1 MADIREGHSNGEAAF
16 AVDTH
21 NRVTYWDQ
29 GAAKLLGLETTDA
42 LDRCLDEVLT
52 AWDESG
58 NRFQVGNGSLHEM
71 ARRGED
77 ICGFAIKIARS
88 DGSPLR
94 VYSSVEVLHPG
105 NNGAHQLLFRL
116 RPDRRRPRE
125 NSELQQMI
133 QQAVA
138 LLGESAGS
146 NRVSSAILDSRPC
159 LTSRQAEVL
168 ELLSQGMQ
176 CDDIA
181 GELNLSVCTIRRHV
195 QIAMEKLGAHTQA
208 EAVAKSIRHNLI

>member
-1 MADIREGHSNGEAAF
+1 MADIREGHSTGEAAL
-16 AVDTH
+16 AVDSH
-21 NRVTYWDQ
+21 NKVTYWDQ
-29 GAAKLLGLETTDA
+29 GAAKLLGLDA
-42 LDRCLDEVLT
+42 TEALNRGLDEVLT

-58 NRFQVGNGSLHEM
+58 NRYPVGNESLHEM

-77 ICGFAIKIARS
+77 IRGFAIRIARS

-94 VYSSVEVLHPG
+94 AYSSVEVLHPG

-133 QQAVA
+133 RQAVA

-159 LTSRQAEVL
+159 LTPRQTEVL
-168 ELLSQGMQ
+168 ELLSRGRH

-181 GELNLSVCTIRRHV
+181 EELNLSVCTVRRHV